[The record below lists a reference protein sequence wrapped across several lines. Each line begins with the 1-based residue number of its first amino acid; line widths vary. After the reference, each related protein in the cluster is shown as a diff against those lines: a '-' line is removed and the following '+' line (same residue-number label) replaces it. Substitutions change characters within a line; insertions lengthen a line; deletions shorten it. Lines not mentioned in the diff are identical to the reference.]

1 MSLSETSYEI
11 LSDLLLL
18 RLESFLVTSNE
29 EAKELRMLKHAQ
41 RELENLQKI
50 GESMALAAPAAA
62 ASAAGQPFAAGK
74 LPRRLQRLIQTE
86 AQRAG

>member
-11 LSDLLLL
+11 LSDLLTL
-18 RLESFLVTSNE
+18 RLETFLVNSNE
-29 EAKELRMLKHAQ
+29 EAKELRMLRHAQ

-50 GESMALAAPAAA
+50 GASLALPAPAAPA
-62 ASAAGQPFAAGK
+62 QPFAAAK

-86 AQRAG
+86 AQRA